1 MPGMRRREFITLL
14 GSAAVAWPLAAH
26 AQQGQRVRRIGVLM
40 GLVASDLEAQSRVAA
55 FEHGLRELGWVKGRN
70 LWIEYRWAGGGENVL
85 RNHASELIAMA
96 PDLILANSTPVTAAL
111 REQSRVVPMVFTQV
125 TDPVGQGLVPNL
137 AHPGGNLT
145 GFTSFEFS
153 IGTKWLE
160 LLKQTA
166 PHVTRVALV
175 FNPHSAP
182 FADLFV
188 RPVGGRAPSFSVT
201 PIAAAVR
208 ATDDLNRVFDALAR
222 EANGGLIVLSDLGMT
237 NHRDALI
244 ALAAHHRVPA
254 VYPFRYFVASGG
266 LDVLRHRCGRGL
278 SARGRLCRPYS
289 QGHKSGRPSSASA
302 DFGGAAAEWPLVA
315 RAQQS
320 AVPVVGLITGFSP
333 DAAARYVAAFRK
345 GLNQTGHVEGEDV
358 TVEYHWLEGHYDR
371 LPVS

>member
-1 MPGMRRREFITLL
+1 MTAFIGRREFITLL
-14 GSAAVAWPLAAH
+14 GVAAAWPLAAY
-26 AQQGQRVRRIGVLM
+26 ARQRQRVRRIGVLM
-40 GLVASDLEAQSRVAA
+40 GLVASDPEAQSRVAA

-85 RNHASELIAMA
+85 RNHAAELIAMT

-111 REQSRVVPMVFTQV
+111 REQSRVVPIVFTQV
-125 TDPVGQGLVPNL
+125 TDPVGEGLVSNL
-137 AHPGGNLT
+137 AHPRGNLT
-145 GFTSFEFS
+145 GFEFS

-188 RPVGGRAPSFSVT
+188 RPVEAAAPSFSVT

-208 ATDDLNRVFDALAR
+208 ATDDLDRVFDALAH
-222 EANGGLIVLSDLGMT
+222 EANGGLIVVSDLGMT

-254 VYPFRYFVASGG
+254 VYPFRYFATSGG
-266 LDVLRHRCGRGL
+266 LMSYGTDVAEVFRRAAGYVDRILKGENPADLPVQAPTKYELVINVKTAKALGL
-278 SARGRLCRPYS
+278 SVPPTL
-289 QGHKSGRPSSASA
+289 
-302 DFGGAAAEWPLVA
+302 LA
-315 RAQQS
+315 RADE
-320 AVPVVGLITGFSP
+320 VI
-333 DAAARYVAAFRK
+333 
-345 GLNQTGHVEGEDV
+345 E
-358 TVEYHWLEGHYDR
+358 
-371 LPVS
+371 